1 VSLVLKDSFIVV
13 HADIFNAR
21 NERVKVFE
29 VKRLERVDDIWT
41 VLSLAVANE
50 RDRTRTELDTT
61 SIRYNVGLSE
71 SDFTR
76 RQLEQSGR

>member
-1 VSLVLKDSFIVV
+1 
-13 HADIFNAR
+13 
-21 NERVKVFE
+21 
-29 VKRLERVDDIWT
+29 